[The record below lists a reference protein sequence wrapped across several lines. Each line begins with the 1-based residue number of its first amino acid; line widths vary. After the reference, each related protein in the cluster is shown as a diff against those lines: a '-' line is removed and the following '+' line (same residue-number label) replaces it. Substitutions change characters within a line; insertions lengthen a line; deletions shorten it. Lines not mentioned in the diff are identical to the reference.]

1 MRPVESPSSMIS
13 SSACA
18 SSAPSSPSWTAAT
31 RSASRPRRPS
41 SKTMA
46 STACAS
52 PSATSAA
59 AGFNFTVAL
68 GMGLLPED
76 RVQLVL
82 EAAGLD
88 RAVDPALL
96 RRIRLPPP
104 APGALGLARLDR
116 TRARCATDGRV
127 AAVVEGV
134 IGNVVLAH
142 VVPDLVLRPLGER
155 VELHDRAVVVVD
167 LDLADVR
174 PRRPLVAAQ
183 ARDPRVELG
192 QVLVQRL
199 DLAHVAAEQ
208 PVLDRLAEEV
218 EALRS
223 DHPAHVLRIRLDDLE
238 VQARVFGAQPLDQLV
253 RLVRQAAGVHGEH
266 PDLRV
271 EVVGHVDEG
280 DAVDLKRGRDTEAR
294 AETIDRPLEDEL
306 RLLALE
312 LDRELARL
320 QLVEQ
325 LVRAHAAATSSRRL
339 RAGSSFASAPSSSS
353 ESRRWKSVNDSPSP
367 RPSSQPRIR
376 PSTAASSPSLGTR
389 RKSGRAIAGS
399 GPSEPRTKMS

>member
-192 QVLVQRL
+192 QVLVQP
-199 DLAHVAAEQ
+199 LA
-208 PVLDRLAEEV
+208 
-218 EALRS
+218 
-223 DHPAHVLRIRLDDLE
+223 
-238 VQARVFGAQPLDQLV
+238 QLV

-376 PSTAASSPSLGTR
+376 PSTAASSPSR
-389 RKSGRAIAGS
+389 
-399 GPSEPRTKMS
+399 